1 MFNGLKD
8 SVAIITGAGG
18 GLGKA
23 EAKRLAKEGCK
34 IFAVDIMEPGLEKMK
49 AEFAAEGLNDV
60 YTYVCDGSK
69 EEEVKL
75 LSQSAWRFMV
85 ILRFW

>member
-34 IFAVDIMEPGLEKMK
+34 IFAVDIMEPGLEKM
-49 AEFAAEGLNDV
+49 
-60 YTYVCDGSK
+60 
-69 EEEVKL
+69 
-75 LSQSAWRFMV
+75 
-85 ILRFW
+85 